1 MIAYVTGKLVYKD
14 PFYVIIETGGIGY
27 HIRITLHTYRT
38 LGSEEACKLFTYLHI
53 KEDAHTL
60 YGFFEEAEKNMF
72 MHLISIS
79 GVGPSIAVMVLSS
92 LSHHEVREAI
102 ILENTNL
109 IQSIKGI
116 GGKIAQRII
125 LELKDKLKKEVPT
138 FESGHVPEKIPG
150 SVLRSEALAALTT
163 LGIPKSQAEK
173 NLDRLLREHGEE
185 INLEELIKQA
195 LR

>member
-1 MIAYVTGKLVYKD
+1 MIAYVSGKLAHKD
-14 PFYVIIETGGIGY
+14 PSFVIIEAGGIGY
-27 HIRITLHTYRT
+27 HIRITLHTYQA
-38 LGSEEACKLFTYLHI
+38 LGTEEACKLHTYLHI

-60 YGFFEEAEKNMF
+60 YGFCEEAEKNMF

-102 ILENTNL
+102 ISENTGL
-109 IQSIKGI
+109 MQSIKGI
-116 GGKIAQRII
+116 GGKTAQRII
-125 LELKDKLKKEVPT
+125 LELKDKLKKEVPAL
-138 FESGHVPEKIPG
+138 ESGHLLGKVSG

-163 LGIPKSQAEK
+163 LGIPRTQAEK
-173 NLDRLLREHGEE
+173 NVDRLLREHGEG
-185 INLEELIKQA
+185 IKLEELIKLA